1 MRGWVQ
7 VLTAKVAVGFVVGKR
22 TSANGTRR
30 FVDRWAECG
39 LAIRTR
45 VLACLRSL
53 AGLRAEFWRE
63 AGISSLLYGLS
74 LWFSQSPIVVMGHGG
89 AERVDYF

>member
-1 MRGWVQ
+1 
-7 VLTAKVAVGFVVGKR
+7 
-22 TSANGTRR
+22 
-30 FVDRWAECG
+30 
-39 LAIRTR
+39 
-45 VLACLRSL
+45 L